1 MDGKNKQYD
10 TIDLTPLIKPELNN
24 GKIKF
29 ANFFNLKHTDHQ
41 DITLKFFNKLKS
53 YDASDYSDNE
63 FYFSID
69 GDFSCMKR
77 YYINAVESK
86 TDKKLFIFV
95 KSFED
100 LEAAWTRIDVPVSL
114 GDYPDVGFDLENQI
128 VHFSKSY
135 VDHD

>member
-1 MDGKNKQYD
+1 
-10 TIDLTPLIKPELNN
+10 
-24 GKIKF
+24 
-29 ANFFNLKHTDHQ
+29 
-41 DITLKFFNKLKS
+41 
-53 YDASDYSDNE
+53 
-63 FYFSID
+63 
-69 GDFSCMKR
+69 MKR

-128 VHFSKSY
+128 VHFSKNY